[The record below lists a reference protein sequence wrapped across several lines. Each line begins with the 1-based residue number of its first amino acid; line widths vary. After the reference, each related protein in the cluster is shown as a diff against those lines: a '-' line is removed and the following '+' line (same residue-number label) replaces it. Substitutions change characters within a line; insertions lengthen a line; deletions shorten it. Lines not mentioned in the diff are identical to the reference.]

1 MTDRA
6 AHLLVTVAVTLAA
19 TVYAHP
25 AGAQKSE
32 AGLHLLNVPYLPQS
46 EALCGGAAIAMVMR
60 YFGATNIYAE
70 TFSDL
75 VDRAA
80 GGIRGQDLLNALEA
94 RGWPA
99 QSFRGDPAIVRSHLA
114 AGRPVVA
121 LIQDRPGR
129 FHYVVVV
136 GWSSG
141 RVIVHDPARAPF
153 RILEEKPFIDAWSQS
168 DHWILVTTAPA
179 APPAGDGAAVPAAS
193 PSAAVATDGHSV
205 MSRAATPCAP
215 MVDEGV
221 RLSGTGDLEA
231 ARRLLEVAAAACPDS
246 PAPWREMAGIHALK
260 EEWRGAADNARHA
273 LANDPADPLA
283 SRILATALFVSEDP
297 DAALTAWNN
306 VGEPAIDLVN
316 VTGLERTRYPVVA
329 RQMALRPRELLTRA
343 TLDAG
348 RRRLAELP
356 AAQTTRVTYRPGE
369 NGRAEV
375 DAVVLERPMLP
386 VGVVP
391 LAAAAVRAISD
402 REIAGAVA
410 SPTGGGELWT
420 ASWRWWEHRPR
431 VAVGLAVP
439 APFGG
444 IWRVDGFGERQSYGS
459 TNGVVEESR
468 KRVAFQVSDWTQ
480 VGIRWQVDAAVDSW
494 GPAARAI
501 SVGLGGQRRFDAD
514 RFSLE
519 ARAAAWGGGVHTWNL
534 GLRGDWRSA
543 VRNEGDVW
551 IGRAGLDLAANGAP
565 LALWPGAGTGQ
576 GRDVLLRAHPLLHDG
591 IIRDGVFGRQLVH
604 GGGEWRRWLGV
615 RNRLIRVAP
624 AVFIDAARAGGVL
637 PGADARAQ
645 FDAGAG
651 LRIALPG
658 AGVVRVDLGRGIR
671 DGSNA
676 LSIGWTR

>member
-1 MTDRA
+1 LTDRA
-6 AHLLVTVAVTLAA
+6 AHLLVTVAVGLAA
-19 TVYAHP
+19 TVYAQP
-25 AGAQKSE
+25 AGAQKSG
-32 AGLHLLNVPYLPQS
+32 AGLHLLSVPYLPQS

-80 GGIRGQDLLNALEA
+80 GGIHGQDLLNALEA
-94 RGWPA
+94 RGWRA
-99 QSFRGDPAIVRSHLA
+99 QSFRGDPAMVQAHLA

-153 RILEEKPFIDAWSQS
+153 RILEEKPFLDAWSQS
-168 DHWILVTTAPA
+168 DRWILVTTAPA
-179 APPAGDGAAVPAAS
+179 ATPAEDRGAVPASSPTRATNGHGAMSKPPAS
-193 PSAAVATDGHSV
+193 
-205 MSRAATPCAP
+205 CAP

-231 ARRLLEVAAAACPDS
+231 SRRLLEVAAAACPDS

-283 SRILATALFVSEDP
+283 SRILGTALFVSDDP

-343 TLDAG
+343 ALDAG

-356 AAQTTRVTYRPGE
+356 AAQTTRVSYRPGE

-375 DAVVLERPMLP
+375 DAVVLERSMLP

-402 REIAGAVA
+402 REIAGAIA

-480 VGIRWQVDAAVDSW
+480 AGIRWQVDAGVDAW

-501 SVGLGGQRRFDAD
+501 SVGLAAQRRFDAD
-514 RFSLE
+514 RLSLE
-519 ARAAAWGGGVHTWNL
+519 ARAAGWGGGVHTWNL

-543 VRNEGDVW
+543 ARNEGDVW
-551 IGRAGLDLAANGAP
+551 IGRAGLDLAADGAP

-591 IIRDGVFGRQLVH
+591 IIREGVFGRRLVH
-604 GGGEWRRWLGV
+604 GGAEWRRWLGG
-615 RNRLIRVAP
+615 RTRLIRVAP

-658 AGVVRVDLGRGIR
+658 AGVVRIDLGRGIR

-676 LSIGWTR
+676 LSLGWTR